1 MSELNAGLKLIYQM
15 FGDHAYLYW
24 ASVSGGVD
32 LNNSQS
38 LQDDLGFVGMIM
50 LDGRPVRTVT
60 CVVDRKTMDGLD
72 DAILRGTVAL
82 PAVGCV
88 LDAGHLLAS
97 QQKNTQPVRQVA
109 GAR

>member
-1 MSELNAGLKLIYQM
+1 MIHQM
-15 FGDHAYLYW
+15 FGEQSYLYW
-24 ASVSGGVD
+24 AEVRGGVD
-32 LNNSQS
+32 LNNHSS

-60 CVVDRKTMDGLD
+60 GVVDRRTMEGLD
-72 DAILRGTVAL
+72 AAILIGTVGL

-88 LDAGHLLAS
+88 LDAGHLLAA
-97 QQKNTQPVRQVA
+97 QQKSAPVTQVA